1 MVEDDFP
8 DDGIEEI
15 TLGLPPEAPQPA
27 SIDEVCEVSRYLL
40 QETRRVERTLIE
52 ADRVDTLLVET
63 LIGFRS
69 LLGCS
74 EVELW
79 IHDPVGQLSAMV
91 RDWSFLEG
99 ALRFTP
105 DSAEV
110 TSLYADS
117 AGIHWVD
124 ADTAAGMKILVGKS
138 IDERVFLIP
147 LTEAGRVVGSLHCAD
162 PRGGLLEGDADRD
175 LLYSLAAAIPL
186 CLHMAR
192 ASQQAS
198 ELMLLDPVTHVANRA
213 GLERDLEREIGRS
226 LRSEKPLSLVV
237 ITISGLEHMNN
248 LSQRYLQEQVIRR
261 ITDRI
266 SKALRTTDSMGRIA
280 PMSFGVVVAEAPEE
294 RVVDI
299 AGRMQREIDRSSVDD
314 GVGGVVEIHARA
326 GYTTWTPTSDR
337 SDHGGDIAHA
347 LINSAAEAASSA
359 HYTGEPVRRGEPVGD
374 TPG

>member
-1 MVEDDFP
+1 MVENDSP
-8 DDGIEEI
+8 DGGIEEI

-79 IHDPVGQLSAMV
+79 VHDPVGQLTAMV
-91 RDWSFLEG
+91 RDWAFLEG

-110 TSLYADS
+110 ASLYADS

-124 ADTAAGMKILVGKS
+124 ADTAAAMKILVGKP

-162 PRGGLLEGDADRD
+162 PKGGLLEGEADRD

-198 ELMLLDPVTHVANRA
+198 ELMLLDPVTHVSNRA

-237 ITISGLEHMNN
+237 ITICGLEHMNN
-248 LSQRYLQEQVIRR
+248 LSQRYLQEQVIRQ
-261 ITDRI
+261 ITDKI
-266 SKALRTTDSMGRIA
+266 SKSLRTTDSMGRVE

-294 RVVDI
+294 RVADI
-299 AGRMQREIDRSSVDD
+299 AGRMQREIDRFSVDD
-314 GVGGVVEIHARA
+314 GVGGVVEVHACA
-326 GYTTWTPTSDR
+326 GYTTWTPVGDR
-337 SDHGGDIAHA
+337 SSQAGNIAHA
-347 LINSAAEAASSA
+347 LISSATEAANCA
-359 HYTGEPVRRGEPVGD
+359 RYTDEPVRRGETVDDSAG
-374 TPG
+374 